1 MEKSSEVNDLRPAE
15 MMAIVLSRYFKGELL
30 AGVGAYSQI
39 PLAAIQIA
47 RQTYNPNLWWFS
59 GGSLSINPRFEE
71 LADSAADFKNTLSPE
86 HVARMEDLVAYEL
99 GLWRKRTTVG
109 ALGGMQIDKYG
120 NSNMVCIGDYERP
133 KVRGPGTVGLVFTAH
148 FSKIYY
154 YVHHH
159 SPKIFVEKADFISGP
174 GFSKTRARNVRP
186 HCEGPSLVL
195 TPIAVMG
202 FDFFDEPIKTMYL
215 RSVHPG
221 HTVDEVVAKTG
232 FKLNVPREGVGKT
245 DPPTGEEIL
254 ALQKVDPKGVLKRV
268 RCG

>member
-1 MEKSSEVNDLRPAE
+1 
-15 MMAIVLSRYFKGELL
+15 MAITLSRYYKGELL
-30 AGVGAYSQI
+30 GGVGAYSQI

-47 RQTYNPNLWWFS
+47 RQTHNPNLWWFS
-59 GGSLSINPRFEE
+59 GGSLSINPKFEE
-71 LADSAADFKNTLSPE
+71 MADSAADFKNTLSPE

-99 GLWRKRTTVG
+99 GLWRKRPTVA

-120 NSNMVCIGDYERP
+120 NANMVCIGDYRKP

-159 SPKIFVEKADFISGP
+159 TPKIFVEKVDFISGP
-174 GFSKTRARNVRP
+174 GFSETRSKNVRP
-186 HCEGPSLVL
+186 HCEGPSLVI

-215 RSVHPG
+215 KSVHPG
-221 HTVDEVVAKTG
+221 HTAEEVMAKTG
-232 FKLNVPREGVGKT
+232 FNLSLPKGGVPET
-245 DPPTGEEIL
+245 DPPTEEEIGTL
-254 ALQKVDPKGVLKRV
+254 RKVDPKGILKKL